1 MSVLYQITTNGYVT
15 LGSNYRSRTPNLFT
29 NMFNPSKEAVLD
41 RTGFAM
47 FAPMWSDV
55 NAREG
60 NVFYHV
66 YDQATTGLSDDE
78 RARTK
83 HVMAK
88 ARVDVKRYG
97 GRELFNPTWVMVVTW
112 ENILPRMSYDPEND
126 KVIWPTY
133 TMRCN
138 RSLQCLYML
147 SS

>member
-1 MSVLYQITTNGYVT
+1 
-15 LGSNYRSRTPNLFT
+15 
-29 NMFNPSKEAVLD
+29 
-41 RTGFAM
+41 M
-47 FAPMWSDV
+47 FAPIWSDV
-55 NAREG
+55 NANEG

-66 YDQATTGLSDDE
+66 YDQATTGLSNDD

-88 ARVDVKRYG
+88 ARLDVKRYG

-112 ENILPRMSYDPEND
+112 ENMLPRMSYDLEND

-147 SS
+147 SN